1 MDSNPVMDQ
10 DTWIG
15 GSAHAFPATGLSL
28 LVRATEVDPTA
39 LAAALDRLVSAYWK
53 PVYKY
58 IRLRWHAGNEDAKD
72 WTQEFFAVA
81 LERDYL
87 QKYDPAR
94 ARFRTYLRTC
104 IDGFVANHLKAA
116 NRLKRGGQ
124 TERVSLDF
132 RAAEAELA
140 LAAKVSSDPEEL
152 FHREWTRNLFQL
164 AVDALE
170 ESCAAKGRPEIFAV
184 FARYDLDPP
193 SEKKTYQEVADE
205 LGLTP
210 TQLNNYLAA
219 ARRQFRQLVLE
230 RLAELCATDAEFNAE
245 ASTLFGAIRK

>member
-1 MDSNPVMDQ
+1 MDQ

-15 GSAHAFPATGLSL
+15 GPAHAFPATGLSL
-28 LVRATEVDPTA
+28 LVRAADVDA
-39 LAAALDRLVSAYWK
+39 DARRAALDCLVSAYWK

-104 IDGFVANHLKAA
+104 VDGFVANQLKAA
-116 NRLKRGGQ
+116 SRVKRGGGA
-124 TERVSLDF
+124 ELLSLDF
-132 RAAEAELA
+132 READAELA
-140 LAAKVSSDPEEL
+140 QEKASSDPEEL
-152 FHREWTRNLFQL
+152 FHREWIRNLFQM

-170 ESCAAKGRPEIFAV
+170 RSCAANGRPEVFNV

-193 SEKKTYQEVADE
+193 PEKKTYREVADDM
-205 LGLTP
+205 GITP
-210 TQLNNYLAA
+210 TQLNNYLAS
-219 ARRQFRQLVLE
+219 ARRKFRELVLE
-230 RLAELCATDAEFNAE
+230 RLAEVCATDEELQAE
-245 ASTLFGAIRK
+245 ASLLFGASRK

>member
-1 MDSNPVMDQ
+1 
-10 DTWIG
+10 
-15 GSAHAFPATGLSL
+15 L
-28 LVRATEVDPTA
+28 LVRAAAVDPNDRR
-39 LAAALDRLVSAYWK
+39 AALDRLVSAYWK

-104 IDGFVANHLKAA
+104 VDGFVANQLKAA
-116 NRLKRGGQ
+116 SRVKRGGGA
-124 TERVSLDF
+124 ELLSLDF
-132 RAAEAELA
+132 HAADAELA
-140 LAAKVSSDPEEL
+140 QAKASSDPEEL
-152 FHREWTRNLFQL
+152 FHREWIRNLFQM

-170 ESCAAKGRPEIFAV
+170 RGCAANGRPEVFTV

-193 SEKKTYQEVADE
+193 QEKTTYREVADE
-205 LGLTP
+205 LGITP
-210 TQLNNYLAA
+210 TQLNNYLAS
-219 ARRQFRQLVLE
+219 ARRKFRELVLE
-230 RLAELCATDAEFNAE
+230 RLAEVCATDEELQAE
-245 ASTLFGAIRK
+245 ASLLFGASRK

>member
-1 MDSNPVMDQ
+1 MDH
-10 DTWIG
+10 DTSIG
-15 GSAHAFPATGLSL
+15 GPAHAFPATGLSL
-28 LVRATEVDPTA
+28 LVRAAGGDPT
-39 LAAALDRLVSAYWK
+39 LRLAALDRLVSIYWK

-87 QKYDPAR
+87 EKYDPSR
-94 ARFRTYLRTC
+94 SRFRTYLRTC
-104 IDGFVANHLKAA
+104 VDGFVANQLKAA
-116 NRLKRGGQ
+116 ARLKRGGG

-132 RAAEAELA
+132 GAADVELA
-140 LAAKVSSDPEEL
+140 LSKAVSDPEEI
-152 FHREWTRNLFQL
+152 FRREWTRSLFQV

-170 ESCAAKGRPEIFAV
+170 RSCAERGRPEVFAV
-184 FARYDLDPP
+184 FERYEIAPP
-193 SEKKTYQEVADE
+193 VEKKTYREVAEE
-205 LGLTP
+205 LGITP

-230 RLAELCATDAEFNAE
+230 RLADVCGTDAEFQAE
-245 ASTLFGAIRK
+245 TVALFGAARK

>member
-1 MDSNPVMDQ
+1 MDQ

-15 GSAHAFPATGLSL
+15 GPGHAFPATGLSL

-39 LAAALDRLVSAYWK
+39 RRAALDRLVSAYWK

-58 IRLRWHAGNEDAKD
+58 IRLRWHAENEEAKD

-87 QKYDPAR
+87 KQYDPVR

-104 IDGFVANHLKAA
+104 VDGFVANQLKAA
-116 NRLKRGGQ
+116 SRLKRGGG
-124 TERVSLDF
+124 TERLSVDSGATD
-132 RAAEAELA
+132 AELA
-140 LAAKVSSDPEEL
+140 TAKANSDPEEL
-152 FHREWTRNLFQL
+152 FHREWTRNLFQT

-170 ESCAAKGRPEIFAV
+170 ENCTAKGCPLVFTA

-193 SEKKTYQEVADE
+193 PEKKTYREVADE
-205 LGLTP
+205 LGITA

-219 ARRQFRQLVLE
+219 ARRQFRELVLE
-230 RLAELCATDAEFNAE
+230 RLAQVCATEAEFQAETNA
-245 ASTLFGAIRK
+245 LFGAVRK